1 MSSESTGGRFNCW
14 RSIGQ
19 NSICLDD
26 FLPVATFYH
35 FLRRTYFSDIF
46 ICISSICHL
55 NLSRRLLASRGFFS
69 IPMHHFFPPT
79 SSSDAF
85 TGRKNISWHK
95 LERSCL
101 WKLGFLKVYY
111 FWSFFPQEV
120 GVILSINSVIQL
132 SNQTYLIQITNC
144 IYFLMFLGSA
154 RLNGSKNHIC
164 FLVVLFMG
172 CLYRVWNDI
181 LFFWT
186 IYFQFGTAWCGG
198 QCGGGWVSVSSPLP
212 IPLPQTI
219 LLAI

>member
-55 NLSRRLLASRGFFS
+55 NLSQRLLAGSGFLS
-69 IPMHHFFPPT
+69 IPMQHFFTPT
-79 SSSDAF
+79 SSSNAF
-85 TGRKNISWHK
+85 NERKNISWHK
-95 LERSCL
+95 LERSCI

-186 IYFQFGTAWCGG
+186 IYFQFGSSGAA
-198 QCGGGWVSVSSPLP
+198 VSVVVGGLVSPLP
-212 IPLPQTI
+212 FPFPCRRQFCSL
-219 LLAI
+219 